1 MDKNTVIAQLAAQ
14 LQQNAPD
21 GIGELHPDT
30 PLLDDWFAH
39 SVDVIQMVLF
49 LEQRFGIKLS
59 DADISA
65 DNFDTLDALSDF
77 VLAKLAG

>member
-1 MDKNTVIAQLAAQ
+1 MDKNTVIAQLAAH
-14 LQQNAPD
+14 LQHSAPEQT
-21 GIGELHPDT
+21 GELTPDT

-39 SVDVIQMVLF
+39 SMEVIQMVLF
-49 LEQRFGIKLS
+49 LEQRFGIKLG

-65 DNFDTLDALSDF
+65 DNFETLDALSDF